1 MRRIA
6 LLVAVASILGVAA
19 NASPAAAA
27 GTFSC
32 RASVLR
38 VQTSLGTFEPITA
51 NAQDT
56 PCVSNSASPL
66 PQPVVLGPLSLNALF
81 AQTINIGTAQ
91 HITSKAGVL
100 ALVLAIPGLNVTA
113 DVLTSQVTGVCV
125 GSHPTV
131 NPGQSQV
138 VGLTVNG
145 TSVADT
151 SQPQTISLGPLG
163 NVFLNRSV
171 VTPTSSTQRALEIA
185 LTGIADIVVAESQVD
200 FQGNPCA

>member
-1 MRRIA
+1 MVA
-6 LLVAVASILGVAA
+6 LASIVGCAVSAV
-19 NASPAAAA
+19 PAAAT

-38 VQTSLGTFEPITA
+38 VQTSQGAFEPIIA
-51 NAQDT
+51 NAQDS
-56 PCVSNSASPL
+56 PCVSDSASPL

-81 AQTINIGTAQ
+81 AQTINIGTGQ

-100 ALVLAIPGLNVTA
+100 VLVLALPGLNVTA
-113 DVLTSQVTGVCV
+113 HVLTSQVTGGCARS
-125 GSHPTV
+125 GPTV
-131 NPGQSQV
+131 NRGQSQV
-138 VGLTVNG
+138 VGLSVNG

-163 NVFLNRSV
+163 NVYLNRSV

-185 LTGIADIVVAESQVD
+185 LTNIADIVVAESEVD
-200 FQGNPCA
+200 FAGNPCA